1 MKWFDLLWNL
11 LVSAPILIL
20 AVSLA
25 VRWLK
30 ASGAP
35 LRRAALPP
43 PERQEGREAGAGETA
58 AVFGGAMLFRLLVFL
73 AVCAVALVM
82 LGVRDGR
89 GLLSLWEKWD
99 GFHYVRL
106 VEQGYGGYTE
116 DGQHYF
122 LVFYPL
128 YVWLVRLVRLAVG
141 DTVLSGL
148 LVSFFCY
155 AGGCAYLYR
164 LAFREYGRAVA
175 WRTVVFLSV
184 FPFSFFFGAMMTEGL
199 FLLTTAAGL
208 YHIRRHQWLRAGVWG
223 ALAALTRMHGLVLIG
238 AALAELIQSRRLFAL
253 RGAELK
259 RNLRAVLCRL
269 PLIFLPV
276 LGTVAYLCLNYAID
290 GNPFAFTAHQQAR
303 WSQGFMWISQVLQ
316 YLLINAITYGNLTV
330 QLQLWLPEVLL
341 FLLFFALLW
350 HERGRHRSMFTLY
363 AFACLVLNY
372 SLSWLLSAGR
382 YLTCALPFFM
392 FAACLTERRPRLT
405 AVLTAGMS
413 ALFILAQAIYLVGGQ
428 IM

>member
-82 LGVRDGR
+82 LGNRDGR

-208 YHIRRHQWLRAGVWG
+208 YHIRRHQWLRAGIWG

-269 PLIFLPV
+269 PLIFLPM
-276 LGTVAYLCLNYAID
+276 LGTVVYLCLNYAID

-392 FAACLTERRPRLT
+392 FAACLNERRPRLT